1 MHPYFITAIYVHD
14 HKSSDFLCQSRLNQ
28 LHLTIKAPIMTAADD
43 KFGNF
48 FPNFQKKQGMI

>member
-14 HKSSDFLCQSRLNQ
+14 HKSSNNLCQSSLNQ
-28 LHLTIKAPIMTAADD
+28 LYLTIKAPIMTTADD
-43 KFGNF
+43 RFGNY